1 MRRATRTCL
10 PSATPCSIL
19 VSSHPMSEATLVRL
33 LVFRV
38 GNLVCAAEVDAV
50 REILPRLPT
59 TRIPGAPP
67 VVAGLVNV
75 RGTLV
80 TVVEGWRALGLPAPP
95 TPPTPAPPATAPSS
109 SLEVAAGSTIIL
121 ELGGD
126 AAGAAGAAAGG
137 AEKENGLHRLIGF
150 TVDEVLDM
158 LAAGE
163 NTLEDR
169 HELPGVD
176 PTLVRAVGRRNGDV
190 FIVLDVAALLGPI
203 LTS

>member
-1 MRRATRTCL
+1 MTDG
-10 PSATPCSIL
+10 SL
-19 VSSHPMSEATLVRL
+19 VSARL

-38 GNLVCAAEVDAV
+38 GTLACAAEVDQV

-80 TVVEGWRALGLPAPP
+80 TVVEGWRALGLPPLSP
-95 TPPTPAPPATAPSS
+95 TPSPEAGAT
-109 SLEVAAGSTIIL
+109 GSTLIL
-121 ELGGD
+121 EMGKGED
-126 AAGAAGAAAGG
+126 AGNGEGAGR
-137 AEKENGLHRLIGF
+137 KLIGF

-158 LAAGE
+158 LTGGGGSGGGGE
-163 NTLEDR
+163 TTLEDR
-169 HELPGVD
+169 KGLPGVD
-176 PTLVRAVGRRNGDV
+176 PTLVRAVGRRNGEL

>member
-1 MRRATRTCL
+1 MTDG
-10 PSATPCSIL
+10 SL
-19 VSSHPMSEATLVRL
+19 VSARL

-38 GNLVCAAEVDAV
+38 GTLACAAEVDQV

-80 TVVEGWRALGLPAPP
+80 TVVEGWRALGLPPLSP
-95 TPPTPAPPATAPSS
+95 TPSPEAGAT
-109 SLEVAAGSTIIL
+109 GSTLIL
-121 ELGGD
+121 ELGRGED
-126 AAGAAGAAAGG
+126 AG
-137 AEKENGLHRLIGF
+137 NGEGRKLLGF

-158 LAAGE
+158 LTGGGGTGE
-163 NTLEDR
+163 TTLEDR
-169 HELPGVD
+169 KGLPGVD
-176 PTLVRAVGRRNGDV
+176 PILVRAVGRRNGEL

>member
-1 MRRATRTCL
+1 MSDGSLGPGPPPGPLAA
-10 PSATPCSIL
+10 SAG
-19 VSSHPMSEATLVRL
+19 RL

-38 GNLVCAAEVDAV
+38 GTLVCAAEVDQV

-95 TPPTPAPPATAPSS
+95 PAPPPPDPEAS
-109 SLEVAAGSTIIL
+109 VVGSTIIL
-121 ELGGD
+121 TVGGGGD
-126 AAGAAGAAAGG
+126 GDNGAH
-137 AEKENGLHRLIGF
+137 KVIGF

-158 LAAGE
+158 LAAGAGR
-163 NTLEDR
+163 LEAGAG
-169 HELPGVD
+169 LPGVD
-176 PTLVRAVGRRNGDV
+176 PILVRAVGRRDGEV
-190 FIVLDVAALLGPI
+190 FILLDVAALLGPI
-203 LTS
+203 LTL

>member
-1 MRRATRTCL
+1 MTEG
-10 PSATPCSIL
+10 SL
-19 VSSHPMSEATLVRL
+19 VSARL

-38 GNLVCAAEVDAV
+38 GTLACAADVDQV

-80 TVVEGWRALGLPAPP
+80 TVVEGWRALGLPPLSP
-95 TPPTPAPPATAPSS
+95 TPSPEEGAT
-109 SLEVAAGSTIIL
+109 GSTLIL
-121 ELGGD
+121 ELGKAED
-126 AAGAAGAAAGG
+126 AANGG
-137 AEKENGLHRLIGF
+137 GGGPGRKLIGF
-150 TVDEVLDM
+150 TVDEVMDM
-158 LAAGE
+158 LAGGE
-163 NTLEDR
+163 TTLEDR
-169 HELPGVD
+169 QGLPGID
-176 PTLVRAVGRRNGDV
+176 PTLVRAVGRRDGEL

>member
-1 MRRATRTCL
+1 MTDG
-10 PSATPCSIL
+10 SL
-19 VSSHPMSEATLVRL
+19 VPARL

-38 GNLVCAAEVDAV
+38 GTLACAAEVDQV

-126 AAGAAGAAAGG
+126 AAGAGGAGG
-137 AEKENGLHRLIGF
+137 GAR
-150 TVDEVLDM
+150 
-158 LAAGE
+158 
-163 NTLEDR
+163 
-169 HELPGVD
+169 
-176 PTLVRAVGRRNGDV
+176 GDV

-203 LTS
+203 LTT

>member
-1 MRRATRTCL
+1 MTEG
-10 PSATPCSIL
+10 SL
-19 VSSHPMSEATLVRL
+19 VSARL

-38 GNLVCAAEVDAV
+38 GTLACAVDVDQV

-80 TVVEGWRALGLPAPP
+80 TVVEGRRALGLPPLSP
-95 TPPTPAPPATAPSS
+95 TPSPDE
-109 SLEVAAGSTIIL
+109 EVTGSTIIL
-121 ELGGD
+121 EMGKGEEAGTGG
-126 AAGAAGAAAGG
+126 GAGG
-137 AEKENGLHRLIGF
+137 ASGGRGGEPRKLIGF
-150 TVDEVLDM
+150 TVDEVMDM
-158 LAAGE
+158 LASAE
-163 NTLEDR
+163 TTLEDR
-169 HELPGVD
+169 KGLPGVD
-176 PTLVRAVGRRNGDV
+176 PTLVRAVGRRNGEL

>member
-1 MRRATRTCL
+1 MTEGSLA
-10 PSATPCSIL
+10 SA
-19 VSSHPMSEATLVRL
+19 RL

-38 GNLVCAAEVDAV
+38 GTLACAADVDQV

-80 TVVEGWRALGLPAPP
+80 TVVEGWRALGLPP
-95 TPPTPAPPATAPSS
+95 PSS
-109 SLEVAAGSTIIL
+109 TPSPEAGTTGSTIIL
-121 ELGGD
+121 ELGKAED
-126 AAGAAGAAAGG
+126 AASEGQQGHGGGAGAGR
-137 AEKENGLHRLIGF
+137 KLIGF
-150 TVDEVLDM
+150 TVDEVMDM
-158 LAAGE
+158 LAGGE
-163 NTLEDR
+163 TTLEDR
-169 HELPGVD
+169 QGLPGID
-176 PTLVRAVGRRNGDV
+176 PTLVRAVGRRDGEL

>member
-1 MRRATRTCL
+1 MTEGR
-10 PSATPCSIL
+10 L
-19 VSSHPMSEATLVRL
+19 VSARL

-38 GNLVCAAEVDAV
+38 GTLACAADVDQV

-80 TVVEGWRALGLPAPP
+80 TVVEGWRALGLPSLSP
-95 TPPTPAPPATAPSS
+95 TPSPDADVT
-109 SLEVAAGSTIIL
+109 GSTIIL
-121 ELGGD
+121 EMGKAEEAGNGG
-126 AAGAAGAAAGG
+126 GG
-137 AEKENGLHRLIGF
+137 ASGGEARKKLIGF
-150 TVDEVLDM
+150 TVDEVMDM
-158 LAAGE
+158 LASAE
-163 NTLEDR
+163 TTLEDR
-169 HELPGVD
+169 KGLPGVD
-176 PTLVRAVGRRNGDV
+176 PTLVRAVGRRNGEL